1 VAGTR
6 LYVEDRIFDD
16 FTQAVAEAASK
27 VKIGPGLDPTTE
39 LGPLISQEQFDKV
52 TAYLRAGLADGAR
65 ALTGGRRWGDTGY
78 FVEPTVFVDVQP
90 QFSVV
95 REEIFG
101 PVVAALPFDAD
112 NGVVAAANDS
122 IYGLAAGI
130 WTKDISKAHRTAKKL
145 KAGSVWINQYNGFDT
160 AMPFGGYKQSG
171 WGREL
176 GATALDLY
184 TQTKA
189 VNIAL

>member
-1 VAGTR
+1 M
-6 LYVEDRIFDD
+6 
-16 FTQAVAEAASK
+16 
-27 VKIGPGLDPTTE
+27 
-39 LGPLISQEQFDKV
+39 
-52 TAYLRAGLADGAR
+52 ADGAR
-65 ALTGGRRWGDTGY
+65 ALTGGKRWGESGY
-78 FVEPTVFVDVQP
+78 FVEPTVFVDVKP
-90 QFSVV
+90 EFSVV

-112 NGVVAAANDS
+112 NGVLAAANDS

-145 KAGSVWINQYNGFDT
+145 KAGSVWVNQYNGFDT

-176 GATALDLY
+176 GGSAIDLY
-184 TQTKA
+184 TQIKS